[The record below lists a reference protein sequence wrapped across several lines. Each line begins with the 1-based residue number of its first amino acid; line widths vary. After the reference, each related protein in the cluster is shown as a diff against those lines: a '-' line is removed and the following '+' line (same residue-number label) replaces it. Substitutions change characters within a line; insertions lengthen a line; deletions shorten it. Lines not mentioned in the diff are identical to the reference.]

1 MKVHQLLAD
10 PAAWTKR
17 AMARDANGHTTYVH
31 ADDAVQWSMDGAV
44 RKLYPNGVGDAVLE
58 RLRVALGLD
67 TTAAVFIWNDRAT
80 HAEIL
85 EVTRRLDV

>member
-10 PAAWTKR
+10 PAAWTKK
-17 AMARDANGHTTYVH
+17 AMARDANGHSTFVH
-31 ADDAVQWSMDGAV
+31 SADAVQWSMDGAV
-44 RKLYPNGVGDAVLE
+44 RKLYPNGEGDAVLE

-67 TTAAVFIWNDRAT
+67 NTAAVFIFNDHAT
-80 HAEIL
+80 HAQML